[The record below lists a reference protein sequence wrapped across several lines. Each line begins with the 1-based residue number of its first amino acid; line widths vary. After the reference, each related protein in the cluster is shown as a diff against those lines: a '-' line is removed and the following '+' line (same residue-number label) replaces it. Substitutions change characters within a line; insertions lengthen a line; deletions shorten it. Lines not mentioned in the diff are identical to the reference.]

1 MPVWNQYID
10 ELNKEIDNAPNVIT
24 KRGLERV
31 NSFISLVGFLKMEDS
46 YNKGNLE
53 EATQF
58 MAIVERVHPT
68 NADVFYFKAIF
79 AAQNNN
85 IQEAKDY
92 LNKAVSNG
100 FANYKKLQNQEEL
113 SILNINE
120 FVEKIKNPQ
129 LK

>member
-1 MPVWNQYID
+1 MTSFG
-10 ELNKEIDNAPNVIT
+10 NAKKGGGRAKCKDILQNWS
-24 KRGLERV
+24 RV
-31 NSFISLVGFLKMEDS
+31 FTI
-46 YNKGNLE
+46 
-53 EATQF
+53 
-58 MAIVERVHPT
+58 
-68 NADVFYFKAIF
+68 IF